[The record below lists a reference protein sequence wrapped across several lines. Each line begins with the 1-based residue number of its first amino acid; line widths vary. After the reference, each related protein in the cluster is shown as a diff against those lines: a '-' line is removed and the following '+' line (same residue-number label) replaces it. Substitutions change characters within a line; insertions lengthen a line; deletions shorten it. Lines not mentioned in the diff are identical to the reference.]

1 MNKNAELAL
10 KKQILQKRV
19 MRNRWGLKRCDKQFE
34 DILFTT
40 KFNTPIIE
48 QVFCD
53 AVKRI
58 LDEINAMRDS
68 LEEFEAITPHT
79 FRHTFGTRSLEG
91 NMKPKVLQKI
101 LGHATLQMTMDLY
114 AHVLPDLQVDEM
126 KLLEEEMAKVN
137 GMADDIALKRFE
149 NAKNESGKVITLSAG

>member
-1 MNKNAELAL
+1 
-10 KKQILQKRV
+10 
-19 MRNRWGLKRCDKQFE
+19 
-34 DILFTT
+34 
-40 KFNTPIIE
+40 
-48 QVFCD
+48 
-53 AVKRI
+53 
-58 LDEINAMRDS
+58 MRDS

-79 FRHTFGTRSLEG
+79 FRHTFATRSLEG

-137 GMADDIALKRFE
+137 GMADDMALKRFE
-149 NAKNESGKVITLSAG
+149 NTKDESGKIITLSAG